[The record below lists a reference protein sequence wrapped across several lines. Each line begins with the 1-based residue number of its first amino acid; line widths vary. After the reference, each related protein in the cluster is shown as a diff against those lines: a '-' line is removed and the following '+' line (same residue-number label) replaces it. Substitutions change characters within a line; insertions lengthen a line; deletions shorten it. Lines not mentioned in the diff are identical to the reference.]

1 MASPQSA
8 EPASNLASTPRED
21 PAESLTA
28 RQIECLSWAQEGKT
42 SWEIGQIMGISQRT
56 VESYLAIVFDKLKVR
71 TRVQAV
77 VRART
82 LGLI

>member
-8 EPASNLASTPRED
+8 SAASSPASTPHED
-21 PAESLTA
+21 PVEALTV